1 MCRRVLVTVGGILAY
16 HRRRVRVAVLA
27 RLTACD
33 VPDRTLA
40 PDGRLGGE
48 DAVRRV
54 ATGSWS
60 TLRVIASGSGAR
72 GTPEWCGEDQRLGDS
87 HAGDGPDSGASDVD
101 VVDPG
106 PATSGDEWR
115 PVVTPSGEGV
125 NGAERAGPGT
135 TAA

>member
-60 TLRVIASGSGAR
+60 TLRATASGSDAR
-72 GTPEWCGEDQRLGDS
+72 GAPGWCDEDQR
-87 HAGDGPDSGASDVD
+87 
-101 VVDPG
+101 
-106 PATSGDEWR
+106 W
-115 PVVTPSGEGV
+115 
-125 NGAERAGPGT
+125 
-135 TAA
+135 